1 MDIKKQYIDGNR
13 ITAAAGAE
21 HSIINPFN
29 QEIISI
35 VTESDETDTQ
45 KASNDARVAFD
56 KGDWSTMPAIDRGKV
71 VRKIADLI
79 ERDAEELAE
88 LETLDTG
95 KTLEESRWDMQ
106 DIAEVFRY
114 YADIGDKD
122 AGEVIASPIPN
133 SISRVVREPIGVC
146 TQITPWNYPL
156 LQASWKLAPAL
167 VAGNTLVMKPSEITP
182 LTTIKT
188 FELMEE
194 AGIPVGVVNLVLGP
208 GSSVGA
214 ELSESREVDLISF
227 TGGLETGRKIMQSAS
242 INMKKIALELGGKN
256 PNIIFADADF
266 ETAVDQAL
274 DGVYY
279 HAGQICSAGTRL
291 IVEES
296 MHDAFVEA
304 RS

>member
-1 MDIKKQYIDGNR
+1 
-13 ITAAAGAE
+13 
-21 HSIINPFN
+21 IN
-29 QEIISI
+29 
-35 VTESDETDTQ
+35 
-45 KASNDARVAFD
+45 AARVAFD

-167 VAGNTLVMKPSEITP
+167 VAGNTLVTKPSEITP
-182 LTTIKT
+182 LTTIKV

-194 AGIPVGVVNLVLGP
+194 AGLPSGVVNLVLGA
-208 GSSVGA
+208 GSTIGA
-214 ELSESREVDLISF
+214 ELSRSPDVDLISF
-227 TGGLETGRKIMQSAS
+227 TGGLQTGKKIIQAAS
-242 INMKKIALELGGKN
+242 NNVKKIA
-256 PNIIFADADF
+256 
-266 ETAVDQAL
+266 
-274 DGVYY
+274 
-279 HAGQICSAGTRL
+279 
-291 IVEES
+291 
-296 MHDAFVEA
+296 
-304 RS
+304 

>member
-1 MDIKKQYIDGNR
+1 MVIKKQYIDGNW
-13 ITAAAGAE
+13 ITAAYGAE
-21 HSIINPFN
+21 RSIINPFN

-45 KASNDARVAFD
+45 KAINSTRVAFN
-56 KGDWSTMPAIDRGKV
+56 KCNCNTMHEIDRGKV

-106 DIAEVFRY
+106 AIAEVFRY
-114 YADIGDKD
+114 SADISDKD

-133 SISRVVREPIGVC
+133 SISRVVREPTGVC

-167 VAGNTLVMKPSEITP
+167 VAGNTLIMKPSEITP
-182 LTTIKT
+182 LTTIKV

-194 AGIPVGVVNLVLGP
+194 AGLPDGVANLVLGP
-208 GSSVGA
+208 GSCVGND
-214 ELSESREVDLISF
+214 LSTNVNVDLVSIKS
-227 TGGLETGRKIMQSAS
+227 GIETE
-242 INMKKIALELGGKN
+242 KKILQAVISNVKKVALELGGKN
-256 PNIIFADADF
+256 PNVIFKDADI
-266 ETAVDQAL
+266 AVA
-274 DGVYY
+274 
-279 HAGQICSAGTRL
+279 T
-291 IVEES
+291 
-296 MHDAFVEA
+296 
-304 RS
+304 